1 VRLYVPAAVAD
12 LRRLETDGS
21 LADDGRLVALA
32 VTPWALAELGLDDAE
47 DEEAEFAVLAAAAEQ
62 QVDGGPPAAVLV
74 FDVPVG
80 EPPAEPP
87 SEGLEVPLD
96 RPLPR
101 RRLAALHLPPDLR
114 WYAGHELP
122 DVLAA
127 LT

>member
-21 LADDGRLVALA
+21 LTDDGRLVALA

-62 QVDGGPPAAVLV
+62 RVDGGLPAAVLV
-74 FDVPVG
+74 FDVPVT
-80 EPPAEPP
+80 EPSPELPP
-87 SEGLEVPLD
+87 DGLEVRLD
-96 RPLPR
+96 RTLPR
-101 RRLAALHLPPDLR
+101 RRLAAVHLPPDLR

-122 DVLAA
+122 DVLAG